1 LVASTYNT
9 LIQGIRYRGREG
21 QWSWI
26 LHRATGLGVFFFL
39 ALHIFDIYLMMF
51 GPELFNAL
59 TTIYHHPVARVGHIF
74 LFFGLIW
81 HALNGTRITILDFVP
96 RLWKHQRQLV
106 WAQVILFLVVFVPTT
121 VAIIISIVEH
131 L

>member
-1 LVASTYNT
+1 MVTSTYNT

-26 LHRATGLGVFFFL
+26 LHRTTGLGVFLFL
-39 ALHIFDIYLMMF
+39 AIHIFDIYLVMF
-51 GPELFNAL
+51 GPRLFNAL
-59 TTIYHHPVARVGHIF
+59 TGIYHHPLARIGHIF

-81 HALNGTRITILDFVP
+81 HALNGIRITLFDFVP
-96 RLWKHQRQLV
+96 PLWSYQRQAV
-106 WAQVILFLVVFVPTT
+106 WIQVVLFLAIFVPSTI
-121 VAIIISIVEH
+121 AIIVSTIEH